1 MDLLNKIKDRKIEL
15 NEKILYA
22 LKQMDRIDKK
32 LLLVFKKDK
41 FINILSIGDLQRAI
55 LKGKNLNEKIR
66 NILRKNTKVAYVDD
80 DFEEIKRMME
90 QYRMEL
96 MPIVDRENRL
106 VNIYFWEDVFKTK
119 KRKEN
124 SNLNLPVIIMAGGKG
139 TRMKPIT
146 NIIPKPL
153 LPLNDKSIIEEI
165 IERFRNVG
173 CSEFHVSVNYKAEM
187 VQFYFG
193 QLKNKYY
200 SIDFFK
206 EDKPLGTAGS
216 LQLLKGKINCT
227 FFVSNC
233 DILID
238 DEYEEIYNYH
248 KNNSNE
254 LTIVSALK
262 HYPIP
267 YGTLETGKN
276 GLLKRI
282 IEKPELNFQINTG
295 FYIVEP
301 HLLDDIPDNEFFH
314 ITHLME
320 KVLKR
325 KGKIGVYP
333 VSEGSW
339 KDMGVWDEYLKNYIV
354 K

>member
-1 MDLLNKIKDRKIEL
+1 VDLQDKIKERIIEL
-15 NEKILYA
+15 NEKILDA

-32 LLLVFKKDK
+32 LLLVFDKGK

-55 LKGKNLNEKIR
+55 LKGEKLNSEIG
-66 NILRKNTKVAYVDD
+66 NILRKNTKVAFVDD
-80 DFEEIKRMME
+80 DFEDIKRIME
-90 QYRMEL
+90 QFRMEL
-96 MPIVDRENRL
+96 MPIVDKEDRL
-106 VNIYFWEDVFKTK
+106 VNVYFWEDVFTAK

-124 SNLNLPVIIMAGGKG
+124 SKLNLPVIIMAGGKG

-153 LPLNDKSIIEEI
+153 IPLGEKSIIEEI
-165 IERFRNVG
+165 IEKFKNVG
-173 CSEFHVSVNYKAEM
+173 CTEFHVSVNYKAEM
-187 VQFYFG
+187 VQFYFD
-193 QLKNKYY
+193 QLKNKDY

-216 LQLLKGKINCT
+216 LQLLKGKIKST

-276 GLLKRI
+276 GLLKKI
-282 IEKPELNFQINTG
+282 TEKPELNFQINTG

-301 HLLDDIPDNEFFH
+301 HLLNDIPNNEFFH

-325 KGKIGVYP
+325 KGKVGVYP

-339 KDMGVWDEYLKNYIV
+339 KDIGVWDEYLKINKIG
-354 K
+354 